1 MRLWTVWS
9 PAACFLAAFLIL
21 GLTAS
26 ESHSSPY
33 ASPSSIPDLDP
44 LVSAPGVSDSP
55 LAGLYNPAAWPI
67 VGRGGVYLGWDDFQ
81 TDTRGSRRAD
91 LGAFSDHRFRG
102 VVSFQHL
109 GLGLTHT
116 RPELYD
122 DDRFE
127 YVAGLGFGNRSTSS
141 GISYTWT
148 RGGNAVFGKT
158 EKITSGS
165 VQRCRYGSLGLVRA
179 WDKGPG
185 PDYWQADLG
194 FRPVGPRLTFFADV
208 WKSDEQDWKKLPFGL
223 GAEVD
228 VVPGVT
234 AALRYQP
241 ERDGA
246 AWWGGSDAVSPGDYT
261 RPEQWSFRVELAP
274 SRGMRGSYRSTIS
287 SDSELA
293 RTFALEFVESPNL
306 AQWLYP
312 PRAYPTLDLG
322 GPVVYQNYRWFDD
335 RTRLL
340 GLLGRIARYAESPE
354 VEGVVV
360 KMSGLRMS
368 FEGLWEV
375 RSQLA
380 ALHDRGKKVIVHFD
394 RLGLGQYVLATVAD
408 QIWMD
413 PQGDLEVTGVHFG
426 RTYYQ
431 RALEKA
437 GVGFDELRFFTYKS
451 AVETFSRTSL
461 SDADREQL
469 SALLDDFYEEAVAE
483 IVTSRGL
490 TRDAWDRIV
499 DDRGMVFP
507 REAMELG
514 LVDSVGTFEDARKAA
529 PKAARR
535 NEVGGVAATLGALH
549 GDPIWAPEEWGEP
562 PRIALL
568 YAIGPCDM
576 DTGIRGRTLSKAVKK
591 AAGDRTIRAIVLR
604 VDSPGGDPLPSDLVA
619 RELREASKKK
629 PVIISQ
635 GQVAASGG
643 YWLSMYGDEILV
655 SPFTVTGSIGVI
667 LAHVWDD
674 SLGTKIGWDYDGI
687 SRGKSADLMRG
698 PAVPL
703 IGASMPHRPM
713 SAEERARAELLIR
726 QLYGDFVSAVAE
738 GRDMEES
745 AVDAIGQGR
754 VWSGRAGIANGL
766 ADGVGGL
773 WDGLALAKERAGI
786 RAIQEIAVVEG
797 PEVGLFRPDFLT
809 PKLLGLGAGAAE
821 KTSLSRLEARLGQA
835 VWSGLPAPEQL
846 HLGVLDRH
854 LGKPLILAPPFG
866 LLDGDPDAVGP

>member
-1 MRLWTVWS
+1 MG
-9 PAACFLAAFLIL
+9 L
-21 GLTAS
+21 GTAESRATSS
-26 ESHSSPY
+26 EFRSV
-33 ASPSSIPDLDP
+33 IPDLDP
-44 LVSAPGVSDSP
+44 LVSVPGVSDSP

-67 VGRGGVYLGWDDFQ
+67 SGRGGVYLGWDDYQ
-81 TDTRGSRRAD
+81 TDWDGAEGFE
-91 LGAFSDHRFRG
+91 LGPFAKRRFRG
-102 VVSFQHL
+102 VLSTQFL
-109 GLGLTHT
+109 GFGLTHT
-116 RPELYD
+116 ETDRSD
-122 DDRFE
+122 DDRYD
-127 YVAGLGFGNRSTSS
+127 YVAGLGFGNRSMAS
-141 GISYTWT
+141 GVSYAWS
-148 RGGNAVFGKT
+148 RGGSDYFGETKLLT
-158 EKITSGS
+158 MGS
-165 VQRCRYGSLGLVRA
+165 VHRCRYGSLGLVRA
-179 WDKGPG
+179 WDDGPG
-185 PDYWQADLG
+185 SDYWQADLG
-194 FRPVGPRLTFFADV
+194 VRPIGPRVTLFADV
-208 WKSDEQDWKKLPFGL
+208 WKSDDQDWQKLPWGL

-234 AALRYQP
+234 AGFRYQP
-241 ERDGA
+241 ERDGD
-246 AWWGGSDAVSPGDYT
+246 AWRSGVDTVLPGRYT
-261 RPEQWSFRVELAP
+261 RPEQWSFRIELAP
-274 SRGMRGSYRSTIS
+274 SPGVRGSYRTSVS
-287 SDSELA
+287 GGSELA
-293 RTFALEFVESPNL
+293 RTFALEFVEGPNL

-312 PRAYPTLDLG
+312 PRAYPTLDLS
-322 GPVVYQNYRWFDD
+322 GPVVYQNYRFFDD

-340 GLLGRIARYAESPE
+340 GLLGRIARYAENPQ
-354 VEGVVV
+354 VDGVVV
-360 KMSGLRMS
+360 EMSGLRMS

-413 PQGDLEVTGVHFG
+413 PQGDLEVTGVHLG

-483 IVTSRGL
+483 VITARGIS
-490 TRDAWDRIV
+490 RDAWDRIV
-499 DDRGMVFP
+499 DERGMVFP

-514 LVDSVGTFEDARKAA
+514 LVDSVGTLDDARKAA
-529 PKAARR
+529 PRAARR
-535 NEVGGVAATLGALH
+535 NDVGGMSATLGALH
-549 GDPIWAPEEWGEP
+549 GDPIWANEEWGEP

-568 YAIGPCDM
+568 YAIGPCEM
-576 DTGIRGRTLSKAVKK
+576 DSGIRGRTLSKAVKK
-591 AAGDRTIRAIVLR
+591 AASDRSIRAIVLR

-687 SRGKSADLMRG
+687 SRGKSADLRRG
-698 PAVPL
+698 PAVPFV
-703 IGASMPHRPM
+703 GASIPHRPM
-713 SAEERARAELLIR
+713 RPEERARAEYLIK

-745 AVDAIGQGR
+745 AVDAVGQGR

-766 ADGVGGL
+766 ADQIGGL
-773 WDGLALAKERAGI
+773 WDSLALAKERAGI
-786 RAIQEIAVVEG
+786 RADQEVTLIEG
-797 PEVGLFRPDFLT
+797 PTVGLFRPDFLA
-809 PKLLGLGAGAAE
+809 PKLLGLGVQE
-821 KTSLSRLEARLGQA
+821 KALSRLEARLGA
-835 VWSGLPAPEQL
+835 ALWSTLPGSEQL
-846 HLGVLDRH
+846 HLNLVDRN
-854 LGKPLILAPPFG
+854 LGKPLVLSPPISLFDDVGDELAP
-866 LLDGDPDAVGP
+866 